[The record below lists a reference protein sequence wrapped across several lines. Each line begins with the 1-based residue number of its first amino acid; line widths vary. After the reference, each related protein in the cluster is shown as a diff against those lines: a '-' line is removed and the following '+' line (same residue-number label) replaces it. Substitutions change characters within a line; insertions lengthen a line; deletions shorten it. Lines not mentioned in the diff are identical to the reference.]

1 MVSNVRLRIGA
12 KVRHPVHG
20 VGRIAWHARYGGRLE
35 LAVKFRAPGGGWKT
49 RFLTVDEIAARPRKP
64 RTKRRVEE
72 ISKELLEMAKKA
84 RGGR

>member
-20 VGRIAWHARYGGRLE
+20 VGRIAWHARYDGRLE
-35 LAVKFRAPGGGWKT
+35 LAVKFPVDGGGWKT
-49 RFLTVDEIAARPRKP
+49 RFLTVDEIAWTRARKTRGGG
-64 RTKRRVEE
+64 E